1 MRNRGFQKQK
11 SSLFYVCFAAVLWVF
26 KSFVF
31 LQRVFGCVVL
41 CSCSEFLCF
50 CSVFKRWFFLKT
62 AVPHSE
68 SKTGTYGINNLLNL
82 RKLLKPLN
90 KSLLKSNK
98 LTTLTMISL
107 LDLLKSYKGL
117 VEKLNK
123 FIKYY
128 MWLNNS
134 YRLIHAYIN

>member
-1 MRNRGFQKQK
+1 M
-11 SSLFYVCFAAVLWVF
+11 LFCVPAA
-26 KSFVF
+26 SF
-31 LQRVFGCVVL
+31 CVSAACL
-41 CSCSEFLCF
+41 SDD
-50 CSVFKRWFFLKT
+50 FFLKT